1 MKKWGQNMN
10 LSIGKNNF
18 LDSFKKIQENEIN
31 NKNKLNIFMININAN
46 EFDYKLL
53 EENLRDPII
62 SYAISRKVKEKYKE
76 QPGTLVHKAKEK
88 FFDYSQNDGELG
100 ELLLYCF
107 LESHLNAAKI
117 LSKLE
122 LKTTNKKY
130 VNGSDGVH
138 YLKLNNG
145 NYQLIFGES
154 KMYKNL
160 YDAIGDAFESIKEFK
175 NEVNSKGKEKSGI
188 TFEKGLIS
196 DNLNKEFSSEDEE
209 FLMDIIY
216 PKGKN
221 DFDVDDAFGIFIG
234 YQIDI
239 TNVEKKLLPEDFR
252 NLIKSKI
259 INEIDNISQSIE
271 TRIKNKQLEGHSF
284 YIYIVPFTEIE
295 NNRKKILGDILK

>member
-1 MKKWGQNMN
+1 
-10 LSIGKNNF
+10 
-18 LDSFKKIQENEIN
+18 
-31 NKNKLNIFMININAN
+31 
-46 EFDYKLL
+46 
-53 EENLRDPII
+53 
-62 SYAISRKVKEKYKE
+62 
-76 QPGTLVHKAKEK
+76 
-88 FFDYSQNDGELG
+88 
-100 ELLLYCF
+100 
-107 LESHLNAAKI
+107 
-117 LSKLE
+117 
-122 LKTTNKKY
+122 
-130 VNGSDGVH
+130 
-138 YLKLNNG
+138 
-145 NYQLIFGES
+145 
-154 KMYKNL
+154 MYKNL

-252 NLIKSKI
+252 NLIKSRI